1 MSSTKDK
8 RKLHKR
14 KSSQY
19 DSKKNEKQTTFLNS
33 WKAVPKAEYEK
44 RR

>member
-1 MSSTKDK
+1 MLLTLRPKRRNMSSTKDK

-19 DSKKNEKQTTFLNS
+19 DSKKMKNERPS
-33 WKAVPKAEYEK
+33 
-44 RR
+44 

>member
-14 KSSQY
+14 KSLQY
-19 DSKKNEKQTTFLNS
+19 DSKKMKNKRPSLNS
-33 WKAVPKAEYEK
+33 RKAVLKAEYEK